1 MKFTLVVVLVA
12 LGVVLGEEVTTPEPI
27 TLSYHETIGI
37 PEAARIK
44 AAEEAAIY
52 DPSRIVGGSAAWLGQ
67 FPYQAGLV
75 ITLTTGRTSACG
87 ACLLTNN
94 RLVTAA
100 HCWRDRDNQARQFVV
115 VLGSI
120 RLFSGGTRI
129 TTTAVTMHQNY
140 NVNNLN
146 NDVAMITISWV
157 NYSNT
162 INRIALPSGTLINNN
177 FAGVWAVA
185 SGFGLTSDSAVINN
199 NSFLSHVQ
207 LQVITNAVCQQV
219 FGSSIIASTLCTS
232 GAGGRSTCGGDSGG
246 PLAISS
252 GGQNV
257 LIGVVSFGAER
268 GCQLGFPAGFARVT
282 SFLSWIQARL

>member
-1 MKFTLVVVLVA
+1 MKFVLAVVLVTVGVA
-12 LGVVLGEEVTTPEPI
+12 LGKEIGYVQLLETN
-27 TLSYHETIGI
+27 YHEAIGI

-44 AAEEAAIY
+44 AAEEAAVY
-52 DPSRIVGGSAAWLGQ
+52 DPSRIVGGSASNLGQ

-75 ITLTTGRTSACG
+75 ITLTTGAQSVCG

-100 HCWRDRDNQARQFVV
+100 HCWRDSRNQARQFVV

-129 TTTAVTMHQNY
+129 TTTSVSVHANY

-157 NYSNT
+157 NFSNT
-162 INRIALPSGTLINNN
+162 INRINLATGSNN
-177 FAGVWAVA
+177 FAGTWAVA
-185 SGFGLTSDSAVINN
+185 SGFGRTSDGAGISNN
-199 NSFLSHVQ
+199 QFLSHVS
-207 LQVITNAVCQQV
+207 LQVITNAVCQQT

-246 PLAISS
+246 PLAV
-252 GGQNV
+252 GNT
-257 LIGVVSFGAER
+257 LIGITSFGSAQ
-268 GCQLGFPAGFARVT
+268 GCQRGFPAGFARVT
-282 SFLSWIQARL
+282 SFAAWIQARL

>member
-44 AAEEAAIY
+44 QQKKL
-52 DPSRIVGGSAAWLGQ
+52 PSMTRPGSSA
-67 FPYQAGLV
+67 AGLV

-100 HCWRDRDNQARQFVV
+100 HCWRDRNNQARQFVV

-177 FAGVWAVA
+177 FAGTWAVA

-232 GAGGRSTCGGDSGG
+232 GAGGRSTCGGDSGN
-246 PLAISS
+246 LAISS